1 MTSKV
6 QAAGAVARHN
16 GRVDPHSI
24 LGLAQDASAR
34 EVTAAYRDAAKRWH
48 PDRGGGAAAER
59 RMAEV
64 NVAYDLLR
72 DGGWRGQ
79 ILAQAAAA
87 TDPRRR
93 QRSAT
98 RGAWLAPAIRAAL
111 GTELIAALEPEEE
124 VRIVTPTSTWA
135 SARAV
140 LAVTDRRL
148 LWLLDD
154 AVARRVHSLRFSAV
168 GAVEQQLRRP
178 RRRVAVLRIETT
190 TGRRFAFSE
199 LRPATADAIAGQIAA
214 ATGRPG

>member
-1 MTSKV
+1 M
-6 QAAGAVARHN
+6 G
-16 GRVDPHSI
+16 VDPYSI
-24 LGLAQDASAR
+24 LGLKENASAR
-34 EVTAAYRDAAKRWH
+34 DVTAAYREAAKRWH

-79 ILAQAAAA
+79 VAAQAAAA
-87 TDPRRR
+87 TDRAGASARR
-93 QRSAT
+93 
-98 RGAWLAPAIRAAL
+98 RGAWLAPAVRAAL
-111 GTELIAALEPEEE
+111 GAELIAALEPEED

-154 AVARRVHSLRFSAV
+154 AVARRVHSLRFAAV
-168 GAVEQQLRRP
+168 AAVEQQLRRP
-178 RRRVAVLRIETT
+178 RRRVAVLRVETT

-199 LRPATADAIAGQIAA
+199 LRPATADAIAGQIAV
-214 ATGRPG
+214 ATGRRT

>member
-1 MTSKV
+1 M
-6 QAAGAVARHN
+6 G
-16 GRVDPHSI
+16 VDPYSI
-24 LGLAQDASAR
+24 LGLAQNASAR
-34 EVTAAYRDAAKRWH
+34 EVTAAYRSAAKRWH
-48 PDRGGGAAAER
+48 PDRGGGPAAER
-59 RMAEV
+59 QMAEV

-79 ILAQAAAA
+79 IAAQAAAA

-93 QRSAT
+93 HRPTT
-98 RGAWLAPAIRAAL
+98 RGAWLAPAIRSAL
-111 GTELIAALEPEEE
+111 GSELLAALEPEED

-154 AVARRVHSLRFSAV
+154 AVVRRVHSLRFAAV

-178 RRRVAVLRIETT
+178 RRRVAVLRVETT

-214 ATGRPG
+214 ATGRAV

>member
-1 MTSKV
+1 
-6 QAAGAVARHN
+6 
-16 GRVDPHSI
+16 VDPYSI
-24 LGLAQDASAR
+24 LGLAEDASAR
-34 EVTAAYRDAAKRWH
+34 EVTAAYRNAAKRWH

-79 ILAQAAAA
+79 IAAQAAAA

-93 QRSAT
+93 QRPAT
-98 RGAWLAPAIRAAL
+98 RGAWLAPAIRSAL
-111 GTELIAALEPEEE
+111 GAELLAALEPEED

-154 AVARRVHSLRFSAV
+154 AVARRVHSLRFAAV

-178 RRRVAVLRIETT
+178 RRRVAVLRVETT

-214 ATGRPG
+214 ATGRSG